1 MPKAKGSG
9 SGGLIWIAVVIAIVV
24 LASNPKNIGG
34 TLFWLTAVGLVVY
47 LFRRGKKSPPD
58 RGSTIKDSNEPL
70 ASYGQSRETVAS
82 SEPVRNTDKGE
93 REFVKSASAQ
103 GAVKSSSGKI
113 SAGVDEDLV
122 AASYHNPESSKS
134 FRIPPAPAQF
144 GRARWLSATESVEI
158 AGVAISG
165 GLIYVGAAL
174 KAASGIV
181 DPCLIDP
188 SKDVAK
194 RADYT
199 VREMGYWP
207 SYSAI
212 SPTARRAY
220 LNWLSTGRADPDA
233 DIGYVFIYFYGLE
246 RRAVFDAAN
255 DQAARAD
262 LPAIAA
268 ELRRLLAIYGPRS
281 GSFQGYGT
289 ALLDWITLV
298 NLPERSYLQP
308 LPSSPRSYELPLY
321 IRAALG
327 QAAVDRVA
335 ISADLALAWIKLD
348 PRSLLRTPTLRCAQE
363 FNSLF
368 KLKYLAAGDGLV
380 LPRNRTKLKLV
391 YRAASAGFRGVEEPR
406 LTFGDIPD
414 VSVLAAPF
422 KKLHEIT
429 EAATNELEPLS
440 RYLGRNPGARSTVEA
455 LLLLPVALWPDSAK
469 RSIEALKER
478 MDGGMVTMPFQE
490 LLGALGSSAT
500 LSRERTVALARILE
514 GMSIGMEPDV
524 LGGAKQPK
532 PEDQVA
538 LFVTATDDLQS
549 RDAPDYRLAALAL
562 QLAAAV
568 ATSDGDFGAKE
579 ISHLHQQIQSW
590 SHLSPNNQR
599 RLVAHLRLLMVAPPS
614 LTALKKRLESLDP
627 AARGSIAS
635 FVAAV
640 AQSDGTVSPVE
651 VRMLE
656 KVYKVLGV
664 DPQKVFSELHA
675 AATGS
680 EPAAK
685 QALGEAKAAAGFT
698 LDASRIAALQK
709 DSEAVSAMLSTI
721 FVEEAEMVEVA
732 PTANA
737 VPTVEQDSL
746 LGLDEAHSSLAR
758 LLLSR
763 PHWTKA
769 ELSDA
774 ALDLDLML
782 EGALEQLNDA
792 AFDAHDMA
800 FFEGDDPVEI
810 NLELREKLAA

>member
-1 MPKAKGSG
+1 M
-9 SGGLIWIAVVIAIVV
+9 
-24 LASNPKNIGG
+24 
-34 TLFWLTAVGLVVY
+34 
-47 LFRRGKKSPPD
+47 
-58 RGSTIKDSNEPL
+58 
-70 ASYGQSRETVAS
+70 
-82 SEPVRNTDKGE
+82 
-93 REFVKSASAQ
+93 SASAQ
-103 GAVKSSSGKI
+103 GKVKSSSSSI
-113 SAGVDEDLV
+113 SAAVDEDLV
-122 AASYHNPESSKS
+122 HASYHNLESSKS

-144 GRARWLSATESVEI
+144 GHARWLSSTENVEI

-165 GLIYVGAAL
+165 GLIYVGTAL

-246 RRAVFDAAN
+246 RRAVFEAVN
-255 DQAARAD
+255 DQTAKAD

-289 ALLDWITLV
+289 ALLDWITLA
-298 NLPERSYLQP
+298 NLPDRSYLQP

-327 QAAVDRVA
+327 QAAADRVA
-335 ISADLALAWIKLD
+335 ISADLALAWVKLD

-368 KLKYLAAGDGLV
+368 KLKYLAALGDGLV

-391 YRAASAGFRGVEEPR
+391 YRAASAGFRGVDEPR

-422 KKLHEIT
+422 KKLHEIA
-429 EAATNELEPLS
+429 EAATNELESLS

-455 LLLLPVALWPDSAK
+455 LLLLPVTLWPESAK
-469 RSIEALKER
+469 GSIEGLKER
-478 MDGGMVTMPFQE
+478 MDGGMVTMPFHE
-490 LLGALGSSAT
+490 LLGALGNSST
-500 LSRERTVALARILE
+500 LSRERTVALARVLE
-514 GMSIGMEPDV
+514 GMGIGMEPDV

-532 PEDQVA
+532 PEDQIA
-538 LFVTATDDLQS
+538 LFVTATDDLKS

-568 ATSDGDFGAKE
+568 ATSDGDFGANE

-590 SHLSPNNQR
+590 SHLSRNNQR

-614 LTALKKRLESLDP
+614 LTALKKKLESLDP
-627 AARGSIAS
+627 TARGSIAS

-664 DPQKVFSELHA
+664 DPQKVFSELHS

-680 EPAAK
+680 EPATK
-685 QALGEAKAAAGFT
+685 HALGEVKEAGFT
-698 LDASRIAALQK
+698 LDASRIAVLQK
-709 DSEAVSAMLSTI
+709 DSEGVSAMLSTI
-721 FVEEAEMVEVA
+721 FVEETEVVDVA
-732 PTANA
+732 PLVNA
-737 VPTVEQDSL
+737 APAVEQDRV

-763 PHWTKA
+763 PRWTKA

-782 EGALEQLNDA
+782 DGALEQLNDA

-800 FFEGDDPVEI
+800 FFEGDDLVEI